1 MMVHVLWCQ
10 KRREWKRAGMTG
22 VRSEKKWK
30 HGHEV
35 FERLSVCKKCYT
47 HVNIQS
53 SPSHPNTCT
62 LVSTLRIWFR
72 WRCLSTR
79 HAFLD
84 QLSVLVLLFP
94 YAHTHSVSL
103 NDDGFS
109 LMCIRKW
116 FAIYNVHIYNICI
129 FSLCS
134 RCCWTTTYAVAFHSL
149 FFLPTS
155 RPPPSLS
162 SRVYLFPYMT
172 H

>member
-1 MMVHVLWCQ
+1 
-10 KRREWKRAGMTG
+10 MTG
-22 VRSEKKWK
+22 EKKVKARPRSVRTVECLQKVLHTCQHPKQSITPK
-30 HGHEV
+30 HLH
-35 FERLSVCKKCYT
+35 
-47 HVNIQS
+47 
-53 SPSHPNTCT
+53 TCT
-62 LVSTLRIWFR
+62 LVSTLRIYFR

-84 QLSVLVLLFP
+84 QLSFLVLLFP
-94 YAHTHSVSL
+94 YTHSHSVSL

-149 FFLPTS
+149 FFLSSNP
-155 RPPPSLS
+155 LS
-162 SRVYLFPYMT
+162 PRVYLFQHMT